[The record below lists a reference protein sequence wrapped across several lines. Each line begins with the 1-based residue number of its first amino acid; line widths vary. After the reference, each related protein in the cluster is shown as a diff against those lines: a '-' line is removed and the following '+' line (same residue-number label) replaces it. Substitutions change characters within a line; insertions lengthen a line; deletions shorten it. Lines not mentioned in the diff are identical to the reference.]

1 MSDIR
6 SKLTDPM
13 MVELY
18 DYWAARRRPCQLPGR
33 RDIDPV
39 DLGRQLPNMMLI
51 DVLGPPLRFRYRLV
65 GTQVVAASA
74 EDRTGAFFDA
84 VEFFHKNPVVVEQ
97 YRQVCDTGEP
107 NLSLEP
113 FRNYINDTTYEV
125 ERLILPLA
133 TDGETVDMLIVHFSF
148 RSGPWARS

>member
-6 SKLTDPM
+6 HKLSDPL

-18 DYWAARRRPCQLPGR
+18 DYWAARCGPSRLPGR

-39 DLGRQLPNMMLI
+39 DLSRQLPNMMLI
-51 DVLGPPLRFRYRLV
+51 DVLRPPLRFRYRLV

-84 VEFFHKNPVVVEQ
+84 FEFFRKNPIVMEQ
-97 YRQVCDTGEP
+97 YREVCDTGKP

-113 FRNYINDTTYEV
+113 FRNYVNGSTYEV

-133 TDGETVDMLIVHFSF
+133 SDGKTVDMLIVHFSF
-148 RSGPWARS
+148 RSGPWARR

>member
-6 SKLTDPM
+6 SKLTDPI

-18 DYWAARRRPCQLPGR
+18 DYWAAKRQQERLPGR

-51 DVLGPPLRFRYRLV
+51 DILGPPLRFRYRLV

-84 VEFFHKNPVVVEQ
+84 VEFFRKNPVVMEQ
-97 YRQVCDTGEP
+97 YKEVAETREP
-107 NLSLEP
+107 ALSLEP
-113 FRNYINDTTYEV
+113 FRNYVDNTTYEV

-133 TDGETVDMLIVHFSF
+133 ADGKTVDMVLVYFSF
-148 RSGPWARS
+148 RTGPWARA